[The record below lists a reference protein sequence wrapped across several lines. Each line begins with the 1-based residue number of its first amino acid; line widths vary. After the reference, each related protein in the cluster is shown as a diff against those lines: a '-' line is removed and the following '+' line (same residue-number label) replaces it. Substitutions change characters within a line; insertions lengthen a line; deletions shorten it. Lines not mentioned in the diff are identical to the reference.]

1 MKIQSGYYRDIIDKP
16 NSDPGT
22 SGLLSPFGKIDG
34 LYFDGSNEK
43 DNFTYEFQKDLA
55 EIEAKQGIQY
65 IKIDCDSENDFYNL
79 LMEMQKYANDNTN
92 FYGTSKDGHFEVVI
106 EAEKSDDD
114 DEEEATTTTKGKKKK
129 SEDADIDDI
138 DIEDIEEE

>member
-1 MKIQSGYYRDIIDKP
+1 MIHPSFLGNLDVLVCG

-55 EIEAKQGIQY
+55 EIEKQNGIEY
-65 IKIDCDSENDFYNL
+65 IKMDFDSENDFYNT
-79 LMEMQKYANDNTN
+79 LMSMQKYANDNVA
-92 FYGTSKDGHFEVVI
+92 FYGTSKDGHYEVVI
-106 EAEKSDDD
+106 ESEKSDDD
-114 DEEEATTTTKGKKKK
+114 DEEETTTTTPKRKKKK
-129 SEDADIDDI
+129 SEDEDIDI
-138 DIEDIEEE
+138 DIEE